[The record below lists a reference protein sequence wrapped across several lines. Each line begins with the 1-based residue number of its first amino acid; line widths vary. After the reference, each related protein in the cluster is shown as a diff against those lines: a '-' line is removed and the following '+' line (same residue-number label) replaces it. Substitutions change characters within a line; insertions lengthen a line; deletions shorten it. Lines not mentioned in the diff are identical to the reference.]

1 MLDIHISLTGRIA
14 YDPRF
19 FPPDHEAPAMW
30 SAVLEVNGPPTPRR
44 DGSTHIPTRQV
55 EVVVYGV
62 AAIRA
67 HESYRKGQLI
77 MAQGC
82 DLIPRTYETKG
93 REGKP
98 TVRAA
103 VKVIAAN
110 LGLAS
115 RYSPVHEGT
124 AGWPVDASPRRLA
137 QGASAVVAEE
147 PATTSFAG

>member
-19 FPPDHEAPAMW
+19 FASDHEAPAMW

-44 DGSTHIPTRQV
+44 DGSTYVPTRQV

-67 HESYRKGQLI
+67 HESYRKGHLV
-77 MAQGC
+77 MAHGC
-82 DLIPRTYETKG
+82 DLMPRTYETKN

-98 TVRAA
+98 VVRAA
-103 VKVIAAN
+103 VKVIATD
-110 LGLAS
+110 LGLAT
-115 RYSPVHEGT
+115 RYSPVREEP
-124 AGWPVDASPRRLA
+124 AAWPVAAAPRRLA
-137 QGASAVVAEE
+137 QGASAAMDGLAA
-147 PATTSFAG
+147 PLAA